1 MNDVKEIVSYILSF
15 KPYVLLPLIM
25 LLFSIG
31 FRMPFKKGIN
41 SALTIGIGFIGV
53 FTFFDFFV
61 QTIAPVVESLV
72 VRTGLH
78 YNILDVGWTP
88 LAAITW
94 SYKLTPLLLLI
105 VLVLNV
111 AMFCLKWTDTINVDI
126 WNYWHFIF
134 IGAIIYE
141 ANHNIVLAILATL
154 IAAAFVTKLADW
166 SAPAMKKFSG
176 ITGICCTTLTAVS
189 YYPIGVIGDK
199 MINKIPLINKI
210 NADPKSIKNKLGL
223 LGEPPIIGVILGIFL
238 GIGAGYD
245 FKDTLEVSFKIA
257 AVVHILPMMCGI
269 LGKGLVPISESIQT
283 TLSERYPEMKD
294 KYIGLDIAVI
304 MGTPSVVVTGLLLM
318 PVAFILA
325 FILPGV
331 GFIPIGDLPN
341 IMGAVA
347 MIVVATRGNIIRGVI
362 ISIPLLIGK
371 LYIATAMAQRYT
383 QLAKAADYEMKG
395 YNGVFTSFLDGGNIF
410 RYWIIKCFDG
420 NGIAIIAAVI
430 LLAGAFYWRIK
441 SIKLNKQS
449 MMSTDTN
456 A

>member
-1 MNDVKEIVSYILSF
+1 MNHVKEVITYILSF
-15 KPYVLLPLIM
+15 KPYVLLPLLM

-31 FRMPFKKGIN
+31 FRMPIKKGIS

-72 VRTGLH
+72 ARTGLH

-105 VLVLNV
+105 VLGINV
-111 AMFCLKWTDTINVDI
+111 IMFFLKWTDTINVDI
-126 WNYWHFIF
+126 WNYWHFIL
-134 IGAIIYE
+134 IGAIVYE
-141 ANHNIVLAILATL
+141 TGHNIILAILSTL
-154 IAAAFVTKLADW
+154 LSAALVTKLADW
-166 SAPAMKKFSG
+166 SAPAMKKFSKLP
-176 ITGICCTTLTAVS
+176 GICCTTLTAVS
-189 YYPIGVIGDK
+189 YYPVAALGDK
-199 MINKIPLINKI
+199 LIDKIPFINKI
-210 NADPKSIKNKLGL
+210 NADPESIKEKLGL
-223 LGEPPIIGVILGIFL
+223 LGEPPVIGVILGVFL
-238 GIGAGYD
+238 GVGAGYD

-269 LGKGLVPISESIQT
+269 LGKGLVPISESIQK
-283 TLSERYPEMKD
+283 TLSDKYPEMKG

-325 FILPGV
+325 FLLPGV

-347 MIVVATRGNIIRGVI
+347 MIVVATRGNIIRAFI
-362 ISIPLLIGK
+362 ISVPIIVGK
-371 LYIATAMAQRYT
+371 LFIATAMAERYT
-383 QLAKAADYEMKG
+383 ELAKAAQYHLKG
-395 YNGVFTSFLDGGNIF
+395 YDGIFTSFLDGGNIL

-420 NGIAIIAAVI
+420 NVIAIASAAI
-430 LLAGAFYWRIK
+430 LLVGTFYWGFKKVK
-441 SIKLNKQS
+441 SDKLHTVS
-449 MMSTDTN
+449 ADTE
-456 A
+456 